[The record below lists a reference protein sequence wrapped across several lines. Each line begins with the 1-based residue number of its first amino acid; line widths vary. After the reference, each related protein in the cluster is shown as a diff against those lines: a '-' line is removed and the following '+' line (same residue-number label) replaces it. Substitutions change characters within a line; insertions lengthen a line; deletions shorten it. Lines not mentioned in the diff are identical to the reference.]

1 MKRIFKFL
9 IIGFIFFMFLGCPLI
24 ENFSY
29 NDIYAIS
36 EISNERV
43 KVQEEINLCV
53 KLYKAHGPVNVLYYN
68 LPEGYQYIDCER
80 KNEFIL
86 TEDKRI
92 DYSIPRGYE
101 NTTLTI
107 LRGYDDA
114 KDYKT
119 EISFSY
125 NEPGEYKVLIRC
137 LRFYKEYI
145 ITVTE

>member
-1 MKRIFKFL
+1 MEKTFRIM
-9 IIGFIFFMFLGCPLI
+9 IIGFIAFLFLSCPGIGYYPFGSRIHI
-24 ENFSY
+24 E
-29 NDIYAIS
+29 S
-36 EISNERV
+36 EISDETV
-43 KVQEEINLCV
+43 KADDEINIKV
-53 KLYKAHGPVNVLYYN
+53 KLSDGPVNVLYYN

-80 KNEFIL
+80 KNEFVL

-114 KDYKT
+114 IDYKT
-119 EISFSY
+119 EVSFSY
-125 NEPGEYKVLIRC
+125 QEPGEYKVLIRC